1 VAELWPSG
9 WTSAVLPVRS
19 LCVYILGSVE
29 LSLYLEIFMKDYAF
43 HCEFLLLMASDEFLI
58 GS

>member
-1 VAELWPSG
+1 VAVGLDFCS
-9 WTSAVLPVRS
+9 SACQKS
-19 LCVYILGSVE
+19 ICVYILGSVE